1 MPRTNTLLAATFSL
15 LSTVTVFA
23 SAIILGD
30 PNILA

>member
-1 MPRTNTLLAATFSL
+1 MPRTNSLYAAALSV

-23 SAIILGD
+23 SAFILSN